1 MNAGDHLTLPPDVAQ
16 AVLAHARAELPNEAC
31 GLLAGDLAA
40 GRVTAYHPA
49 RNAHR
54 SPRRYDVDPED
65 LVRIVLA
72 IEAAG
77 ADLTAIFH
85 SHTRT
90 PAVPSATDLRSAE
103 YPVFHLLA
111 SLVDDHAPPEMA
123 LRAWRIEV
131 GRSREVTL
139 RIG

>member
-1 MNAGDHLTLPPDVAQ
+1 
-16 AVLAHARAELPNEAC
+16 
-31 GLLAGDLAA
+31 
-40 GRVTAYHPA
+40 
-49 RNAHR
+49 
-54 SPRRYDVDPED
+54 VDPED

-77 ADLTAIFH
+77 EDLTAIFH

-111 SLVDDHAPPEMA
+111 SLVDEHAVPETA
-123 LRAWRIEV
+123 LRAWRIE
-131 GRSREVTL
+131 GCRSREVTL